1 MSCAPKHGSGF
12 VYGDRPRPRFAL
24 AGGLLFTIAVAA
36 LPAKSLFG
44 LLWQG
49 GLLIVIWLQL
59 RPRPKAT
66 LRLLSR
72 SLPVLVLITAGLPFF
87 GVGEIVG
94 NILGL
99 SIYADGLRLW
109 STVLGRGLLALLTLA
124 SVMATIGPGTVI
136 VALDRLRLPRVIVAL
151 FSVAWLQLHLLQS
164 EARRRQRAIRL
175 RSFDA
180 PRKVRRRSMGGA
192 VSRLF
197 RRSLGRAD
205 RLFVAMR
212 LRGDGSHRFTKG
224 KPARLGD
231 WLFVFNCALAG
242 GVTLWLYLH

>member
-1 MSCAPKHGSGF
+1 VSCAPKHGSGF
-12 VYGDRPRPRFAL
+12 VYGKRPRPRFAL

-36 LPAKSLFG
+36 LPAKGLFG
-44 LLWQG
+44 LIWQG
-49 GLLIVIWLQL
+49 GLLLVIWLQL
-59 RPRPKAT
+59 RPRPRAT

-72 SLPVLVLITAGLPFF
+72 SLPVLVIVTAGLPFF
-87 GVGEIVG
+87 GVEEVIG
-94 NILGL
+94 NIFGL
-99 SIYADGLRLW
+99 SLYADGLRLW
-109 STVLGRGLLALLTLA
+109 GAVLGRGLLALLTLA

-151 FSVAWLQLHLLQS
+151 FAVAWLQLHLLQS
-164 EARRRQRAIRL
+164 EAKRRQRAIKL

-180 PRKVRRRSMGGA
+180 PRKVRRRSLGGV
-192 VSRLF
+192 VSSLF

-224 KPARLGD
+224 KPARGRD
-231 WLFVFNCALAG
+231 WLFVINCALAG